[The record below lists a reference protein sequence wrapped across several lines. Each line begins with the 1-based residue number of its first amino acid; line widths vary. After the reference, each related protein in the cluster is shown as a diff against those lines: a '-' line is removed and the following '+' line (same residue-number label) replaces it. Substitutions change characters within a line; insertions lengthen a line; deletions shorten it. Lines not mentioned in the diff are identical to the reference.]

1 MVSAYVQ
8 ARYPETDEEYET
20 WVYPDMDEDDY
31 VTDEMIQ
38 GLLDT
43 YPEEFKGIAAST
55 YYQSGQIKANSDKYA
70 NLTVNGA
77 TAEYLEYMKLPPSRR
92 RTASPVCMRLT
103 ITSKKLPAMKN
114 REWNILI

>member
-43 YPEEFKGIAAST
+43 YPEEVKGIAAST
-55 YYQSGQIKANSDKYA
+55 YYQSGQIKENSEKYA
-70 NLTVNGA
+70 NLSVNGA
-77 TAEYLEYMKLPPSRR
+77 TAEYLEYMKLNF
-92 RTASPVCMRLT
+92 VCGRSLT
-103 ITSKKLPAMKN
+103 KADNDGDKHVCVMADTMAK
-114 REWNILI
+114 R